1 MRAVWVVL
9 RREYLERVRTKGFI
23 ISTLAVPLI
32 IMGLM
37 ALSIFLGVR
46 SERSEREMALLDLTG
61 ALGEQ
66 VASELGALGY
76 SIELA
81 DPSEGTEPLDQR
93 VEDDDLRA
101 YVVLDDLTTSEGA
114 FVYRSQDTPGSLFRA
129 LPERIVGETVLDI
142 RLANT
147 EDPAGLRQLLGGGE
161 LEFEAL
167 DEEAAVN
174 EVADRVVPMVT
185 GFAGAMLL
193 YMTILIYGAYV
204 LRSVMEEKRN
214 RVVEIVISSIRPW
227 ELMLGKI
234 VGVGAVGLTQLGI
247 WAPFVSSLGLLAV
260 PAVLGRVP
268 AADLSDLGTVLP
280 GPGVLILFLLFF
292 VLGYF
297 LYSALFATVG
307 AMCSR
312 DEDAQQA
319 QFPVV
324 MLLVVPLVLQ
334 MSSINGRGMAWI
346 DWLALFPFFSPILM
360 YPRAAAGTVP
370 AWMVVAALVLMVL
383 AVIATAWVAG
393 RIYRVGILMQG
404 KRPTLKELVR
414 WVRAA

>member
-1 MRAVWVVL
+1 MRSVWVVL

-46 SERSEREMALLDLTG
+46 SEQSEREMALLDLTG
-61 ALGEQ
+61 TLGEQ
-66 VASELGALGY
+66 VAAELGRLGY
-76 SIELA
+76 SIELV
-81 DPSEGTEPLDQR
+81 DPSEGTETLDQR
-93 VEDDDLRA
+93 VEDNELRA
-101 YVVLDDLTTSEGA
+101 YLVLDDLTTSEGA
-114 FVYRSQDTPGSLFRA
+114 FVYRSKDTPGRLFRA
-129 LPERIVGETVLDI
+129 LAQRIVGETVLDA

-167 DEEAAVN
+167 DEEAADN
-174 EVADRVVPMVT
+174 EVADRVVPMIT

-247 WAPFVSSLGLLAV
+247 WVLFVSLLGLLAV
-260 PAVLGRVP
+260 PAVLASVP
-268 AADLSDLGTVLP
+268 AANLSDLGAVLP
-280 GPGVLILFLLFF
+280 GPGVLLLFLLFF

-360 YPRAAAGTVP
+360 YPRAAAGAVP
-370 AWMVVAALVLMVL
+370 AWMVIASLVLMVL